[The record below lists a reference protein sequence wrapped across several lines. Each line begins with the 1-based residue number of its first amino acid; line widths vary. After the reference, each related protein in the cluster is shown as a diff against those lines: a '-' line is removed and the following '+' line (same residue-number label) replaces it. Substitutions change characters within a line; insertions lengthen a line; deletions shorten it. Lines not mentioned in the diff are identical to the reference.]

1 MKALLSTLLFYTC
14 FFGCAQINTP
24 PPSPNSQVE
33 QIVGLTEIE
42 VEYNRPSKRGRIV
55 FGNLVPY
62 GKLWRTGANSNT
74 KINFSTDVELN
85 GNKIKAGT
93 YSIFSIPNKNSWEI
107 IFYSESDLWGVPKD
121 WDDKKIIFKSD
132 YQSFK
137 NSQALETF
145 SISFNN
151 ISNDYADLI
160 IAWDD
165 TYVKIKIDVLT
176 RQKVKENI
184 ESVMSKSPKSS
195 DYYSA
200 AVYYRQESIN
210 LDTALEWINKAMQ
223 MSESPKFY
231 QLRQQSLIMA
241 ANEKYSD
248 AVKVA
253 QKSLELSIEEDNQ
266 DYVKMNTESIQ
277 EWSKKL

>member
-1 MKALLSTLLFYTC
+1 MKAILSIFLFFTC
-14 FFGCAQINTP
+14 FFGFAQINTP
-24 PPSPNSQVE
+24 PPSPSSQVK

-42 VEYNRPSKRGRIV
+42 VEYNRPSKRGRVI

-107 IFYSESDLWGVPKD
+107 ILYSESDLWGVPKN
-121 WDDKKIIFKSD
+121 WDDKKIIFRSD
-132 YQSFK
+132 YQLLK

-145 SISFNN
+145 SISFSD

-176 RQKVKENI
+176 RQKVQGNI

-200 AVYYRQESIN
+200 AVYYRQENIN
-210 LDTALEWINKAMQ
+210 LGIALEWINKAMQ

-253 QKSLELSIEEDNQ
+253 QKSLELSIKEDNQ

-277 EWSKKL
+277 EWSNKL